1 MNSNIKNTKISKID
15 DNSLILAK
23 KLIENEELVAFP
35 TETVYGLG
43 GQATSDIAVKKI
55 FEAKGRPQDNPLI
68 VHVHKDYNLTDLVY
82 VDFDYVYKLIDAFL
96 PGPLT
101 MVFRS
106 KGKVSKLVSCGLD
119 TLAVRIPSS
128 KSAQE
133 FLKYINLPIAAPSAN
148 VSKHT
153 SPVTAEHVFNDLN
166 GKIELILD
174 GGKCEGGIESTV
186 LDVTSKIPRILRS
199 GLITISMIKE
209 VVGDCVYGDNK
220 ETDKVRSPGVKY
232 THYTPKCNTILFD
245 REDYLKAQEFYD
257 DLVKKGHTPYFLCDD
272 VIFKN
277 LTGNQLSLGTTGE
290 EIASNLY
297 YRLLEGEKVADYII
311 GISVD
316 SGSDIDNGIMNRMSK
331 ACRKAEIIP

>member
-1 MNSNIKNTKISKID
+1 MNSVIKNTQISKID
-15 DNSLILAK
+15 DNSLVFAK
-23 KLIENEELVAFP
+23 NLIENDELVAFP

-43 GQATSDIAVKKI
+43 GLATSDNAVRKI

-68 VHVHKDYNLTDLVY
+68 VHVHKNYDLKELVY
-82 VDFDYVYKLIDAFL
+82 IDYDYVYKLIDAFL

-101 MVFRS
+101 MVFRA

-128 KSAQE
+128 IPAQE
-133 FLKYINLPIAAPSAN
+133 FLKYVNLPIAAPSAN

-166 GKIELILD
+166 GKIDLILD

-186 LDVTSKIPRILRS
+186 LDVTSEVPRILRS

-209 VVGDCVYGDNK
+209 VVGDCVYAENK
-220 ETDKVRSPGVKY
+220 DTDKVRSPGVKY
-232 THYTPKCNTILFD
+232 THYTPKCDTILFE
-245 REDYLKAQEFYD
+245 RNDYLKAQEFYD
-257 DLVKKGHTPYFLCDD
+257 NLVKVGKNPYFMCDD
-272 VIFKN
+272 IIFEK
-277 LTGNQLSLGTTGE
+277 LSGNCLSLGKTGK

-297 YRLLEGEKVADYII
+297 YRLLEGEKCADYII
-311 GISVD
+311 AIAVD

-331 ACRKAEIIP
+331 ACKKA